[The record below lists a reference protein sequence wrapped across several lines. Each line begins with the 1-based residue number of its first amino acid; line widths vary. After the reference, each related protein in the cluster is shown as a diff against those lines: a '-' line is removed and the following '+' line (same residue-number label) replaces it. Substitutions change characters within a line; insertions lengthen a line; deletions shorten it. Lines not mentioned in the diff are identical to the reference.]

1 MSRKIKNKKLGICRL
16 CLKED
21 LLSFEHFPPK
31 STFNKKMR
39 YVHLDPEEMYKLDW
53 LRDEKSQKR
62 IYEGPLGDHSLC
74 EDCNNFLNREYV
86 GAFRKF
92 AYSASHILSSI
103 KPESDTVYFRIE
115 ELNLLRIYKHIISM
129 FISMNDIW
137 YSKDSYS
144 ELREFIN
151 NPNRN
156 YLPDKYRL
164 YLYLVRPHS
173 FRKLK
178 WSFVNNM
185 GAISEFAFYP
195 FGFVFSYDNLI
206 LNSHSPLYDLF
217 PWKFF
222 NSEREST
229 VDFILPIF
237 ETHLPIPMDYR
248 QKDALKSYL

>member
-1 MSRKIKNKKLGICRL
+1 MSRKVKNKKLGICRL

-21 LLSFEHFPPK
+21 MLSFEHFPPK

-39 YVHLDPEEMYKLDW
+39 YVYFDMSEMNNLNW
-53 LRDEKSQKR
+53 IRDERPKKR

-74 EDCNNFLNREYV
+74 ENCNNFLNKEYV
-86 GAFRKF
+86 EAFRKF

-103 KPESDTVYFRIE
+103 RPESDTVHFRIK

-129 FISMNDIW
+129 FISMNDVW

-144 ELREFIN
+144 ELREYVN
-151 NPNRN
+151 NPDQN
-156 YLPDKYRL
+156 YLPHKYRL
-164 YLYLVRPHS
+164 YLYLVRPRS

-178 WSFVNNM
+178 WSFVNNL

-206 LNSHSPLYDLF
+206 LNSSPPLYDLF

-229 VDFILPIF
+229 VDFILPIL

-248 QKDALKSYL
+248 QLETLKGHL